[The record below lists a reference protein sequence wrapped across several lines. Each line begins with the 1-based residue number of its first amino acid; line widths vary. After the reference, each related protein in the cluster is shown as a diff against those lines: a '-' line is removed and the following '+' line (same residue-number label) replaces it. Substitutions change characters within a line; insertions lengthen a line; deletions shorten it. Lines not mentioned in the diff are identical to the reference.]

1 MTQILDD
8 DQLKNLYDDI
18 TFIQEE
24 WSGGNVSEQTLR
36 RNATLLRRFIH
47 YRELLEAWK
56 TVIGRERY
64 ALRGLTLERLLGI
77 SDFRGITFAAVG
89 GAQRPG
95 MQVAAPQVYNRVL
108 TQQEIQAQV
117 KLGPP
122 IPVDMSFQQ
131 FVEGACIVVE
141 GTPISRRNLVKY
153 VANKL
158 GDAHYDPKR
167 DKRWQRLLD
176 QAQQFSI
183 TDMNAIYHEM
193 LSIAQVIASSP
204 DTARLKE
211 AIRQRLQ
218 RPT

>member
-1 MTQILDD
+1 MSQIPDNA
-8 DQLKNLYDDI
+8 QLKNIYDDI

-24 WSGGNVSEQTLR
+24 WSGGSVSEQTLR

-56 TVIGRERY
+56 AVIGRERY
-64 ALRGLTLERLLGI
+64 TIQALTLERLVGT

-95 MQVAAPQVYNRVL
+95 MQVAAAQVYNRVL
-108 TQQEIQAQV
+108 TQQEIQAQF

-176 QAQQFSI
+176 KAQEFSI
-183 TDMNAIYHEM
+183 TDMNAIYHEL
-193 LSIAQVIASSP
+193 LSMAQVIGSSP
-204 DTARLKE
+204 DTARLIE

-218 RPT
+218 LP